1 MVKVGT
7 SLLRRDA
14 GWVEEGGEEVEFFG
28 TPGTVS
34 AVVPFADERG
44 ADGLSA
50 RNVCTQRQSEVIF
63 GAVHALPPL

>member
-1 MVKVGT
+1 MVKAGRT
-7 SLLRRDA
+7 LLRRDTGLA
-14 GWVEEGGEEVEFFG
+14 GEGGEGVEAFA